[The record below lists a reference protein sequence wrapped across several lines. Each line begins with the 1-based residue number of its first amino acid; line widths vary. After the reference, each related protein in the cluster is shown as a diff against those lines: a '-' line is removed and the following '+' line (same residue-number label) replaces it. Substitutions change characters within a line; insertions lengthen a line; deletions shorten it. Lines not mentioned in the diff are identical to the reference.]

1 MNHTFTIIP
10 LIVEAR
16 GEIITNNLPEFRELV
31 REALGNINRDLRTDE
46 DFGQAEL
53 DVKALKGAE
62 DTVRAAALQAFD
74 EKLKEL
80 VDGLN
85 ETAEEIRAPRLEL
98 EKLIAKRKDEVKSEL
113 VAEALGKLDCA
124 ARLRQST
131 YGKVMAEAIK
141 GKRTLDSMQKA
152 LEMAV
157 VVANG
162 NLKLCRAKL
171 DQYAAA
177 HGDESLPD
185 RDDLETMAP
194 AFLEAE
200 LRRRFE
206 AKKATEERKR
216 LEAEAAQAKAEAQAA
231 IREAEA
237 ARQPAKPAPL
247 PTPPKIGTIPTGANA
262 APPRS
267 SNVVPFDG
275 GNAEVGPD
283 MEWESFCMA
292 VKTSFGPLKAA
303 RQSLRHAE
311 NILRAGEFA
320 KGVQA
325 AWQAANEP
333 MAVTAREEA
342 AQ

>member
-1 MNHTFTIIP
+1 MNHSFSIIP
-10 LIVEAR
+10 LTVEAR

-31 REALGNINRDLRTDE
+31 REALGNINRDLQTDE

-53 DVKALKGAE
+53 DVKALKQAE

-74 EKLKEL
+74 EKLKSL

-98 EKLIAKRKDEVKSEL
+98 EKLIAKRKDEVKAEL
-113 VAEALGKLDCA
+113 VAAAMDKLECA
-124 ARLRQST
+124 PRIRQST
-131 YGKVMAEAIK
+131 YGKSISEAIK

-152 LEMAV
+152 LDMAV
-157 VVANG
+157 TVANG
-162 NLKLCRAKL
+162 NIKLCRAKL
-171 DQYAAA
+171 DQYTSA

-206 AKKATEERKR
+206 AKKAAEERKR
-216 LEAEAAQAKAEAQAA
+216 LEAEAAQAKAQAQAA

-247 PTPPKIGTIPTGANA
+247 QAPPKIGSIPTGSMAA
-262 APPRS
+262 APGE
-267 SNVVPFDG
+267 SNVVPFQADTAPPTPTIG
-275 GNAEVGPD
+275 EAE
-283 MEWESFCMA
+283 EWKQMTATVVAAFGLIKEHRA
-292 VKTSFGPLKAA
+292 RLVHPANQQRIASFGASVNAVWATLKQEVA
-303 RQSLRHAE
+303 S
-311 NILRAGEFA
+311 
-320 KGVQA
+320 
-325 AWQAANEP
+325 
-333 MAVTAREEA
+333 
-342 AQ
+342 